1 MTFGRDIPVRC
12 RAVACIALRR
22 VDGKA
27 EVLLLKRNGGALDGV
42 WTQVTGGIEEGE
54 TAAQAAAREL
64 REETGLVAAPLYSAG
79 WVDHFYSPAEDGIEV
94 VPLFL
99 AEVSAEAQVVL
110 DDEHTEWEWVGINEA
125 LERMAFHGHRV
136 ALEAVRHAFVERV
149 PPGWLRIGTL

>member
-1 MTFGRDIPVRC
+1 MTFGREIPTRC

-22 VDGKA
+22 LADGRA
-27 EVLLLKRNGGALDGV
+27 EVLLLKRSGGALDGI

-64 REETGLVAAPLYSAG
+64 REETGLEPAPLYSAG
-79 WVDHFYSPAEDGIEV
+79 WVDHFYNPVEDSIEV

-99 AEVSAEAQVVL
+99 AEVAADAPVVL
-110 DDEHTEWEWVGINEA
+110 DNEHTEWEWASIDDA

-136 ALEAVRHAFVERV
+136 ALEAVRFAFIDRA
-149 PPGWLRIGTL
+149 PPVWLRVEG